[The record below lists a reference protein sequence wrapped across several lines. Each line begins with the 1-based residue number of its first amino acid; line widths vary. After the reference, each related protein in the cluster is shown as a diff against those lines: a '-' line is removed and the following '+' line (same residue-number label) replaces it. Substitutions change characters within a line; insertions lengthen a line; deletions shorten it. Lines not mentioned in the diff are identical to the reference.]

1 MLVTRI
7 CSWVWAC
14 ACWPRIRSVGQKM
27 VPMTEEGQATR
38 GGAGD
43 GNTGGGGGGVGGAD
57 GGGGEGSGGVMG
69 GEGNDGGGIDGGGR
83 HGGEGEGG
91 GSKGGG
97 KEGGGGNGDGEG
109 EGFMQMNLSSV
120 GAGVV
125 VRGHQRGQGGHGQRQ
140 HTVDGTGNESGSR
153 VRARCADGWVKV
165 WAKE

>member
-1 MLVTRI
+1 MVLTGEVARVAEASWAAKVTMEEA
-7 CSWVWAC
+7 S
-14 ACWPRIRSVGQKM
+14 
-27 VPMTEEGQATR
+27 TE
-38 GGAGD
+38 
-43 GNTGGGGGGVGGAD
+43 VGGMA
-57 GGGGEGSGGVMG
+57 V
-69 GEGNDGGGIDGGGR
+69 R
-83 HGGEGEGG
+83 AKGG